1 MRKIT
6 NMRNTILVGL
16 LVLSAASCRSKKEE
30 KPIDAPK
37 GEVKVEVLCSGPKY
51 FTDKDFFRANSV
63 GESPDQAN
71 SKRMALSNARL
82 ELAGQIEV
90 TLKAVIDNYFNDVNS
105 AGKQEYIA
113 KYEGLSREVINQS
126 ISGTKTICEELTKTA
141 TGKYKTY
148 IAIELN
154 NGALL
159 STLNNRISADDRL
172 KVDYNYEKFKET
184 FNKEMEEMKNR

>member
-1 MRKIT
+1 MKKIT
-6 NMRNTILVGL
+6 ILRKSV
-16 LVLSAASCRSKKEE
+16 LVALVTLGVASCKSKKVDA
-30 KPIDAPK
+30 PVDAPK

-113 KYEGLSREVINQS
+113 KYEGLSREVINQ
-126 ISGTKTICEELTKTA
+126 
-141 TGKYKTY
+141 
-148 IAIELN
+148 
-154 NGALL
+154 
-159 STLNNRISADDRL
+159 
-172 KVDYNYEKFKET
+172 
-184 FNKEMEEMKNR
+184 

>member
-1 MRKIT
+1 MKKIT

-30 KPIDAPK
+30 KPVDAPK
-37 GEVKVEVLCSGPKY
+37 GEVKVEVLCSGPNY

-63 GESPDQAN
+63 GESPNQAN

-105 AGKQEYIA
+105 SGKQEFIG

-126 ISGTKTICEELTKTA
+126 ITGTKTICEELTKTA
-141 TGKYKTY
+141 NGNYKTY
-148 IAIELN
+148 VAIELN
-154 NGALL
+154 NDALINTL
-159 STLNNRISADDRL
+159 SKRISADERL

>member
-1 MRKIT
+1 
-6 NMRNTILVGL
+6 MRNTILVGL
-16 LVLSAASCRSKKEE
+16 LVLGAASCRSKKEE
-30 KPIDAPK
+30 KPVDAPK

-105 AGKQEYIA
+105 GGKQEYIA

-141 TGKYKTY
+141 AGKYKTY

-154 NGALL
+154 NAALL
-159 STLNNRISADDRL
+159 NTLNNRISADDRL

-184 FNKEMEEMKNR
+184 FYKEMEEMGNK

>member
-1 MRKIT
+1 M
-6 NMRNTILVGL
+6 LG
-16 LVLSAASCRSKKEE
+16 AASCKSTKEE
-30 KPIDAPK
+30 QPVDAPK

-105 AGKQEYIA
+105 GGKQEYIA
-113 KYEGLSREVINQS
+113 LTPAEIAERDQNAAKFAEEEAARKAEAQAKAALKESAKAKLTAGEPLTDEEAAAIVI
-126 ISGTKTICEELTKTA
+126 
-141 TGKYKTY
+141 
-148 IAIELN
+148 
-154 NGALL
+154 
-159 STLNNRISADDRL
+159 
-172 KVDYNYEKFKET
+172 
-184 FNKEMEEMKNR
+184 